1 MKFRRGKSMQVPF
14 FRPKIGKEEI
24 REVTDTLKSGW
35 LTTGPK
41 TKKFEKKFAKAVY
54 APYAIAVNSCTAAL
68 HLAVESLNLKQGE
81 SIIVPTMTFAATAEV
96 VRYMNAEP
104 LLVDVKE
111 DTLHLDLDDAENKLK
126 QSKNNVVGIIP
137 VHIGGNMVD
146 MEEIKKFAKKH
157 NLWIVEDSAHSFP
170 AAWRKD
176 ENSKWRWCGEGDSD
190 VCCFSFYANK
200 TITTGEGGMATTH
213 KKELAERMRIMSLHG
228 ISKDA
233 WKRFSSSGSWYYEI
247 VAPGFKYN
255 LTDIASS
262 IGLHQLRKAEEFRI
276 QREKVAKRYF
286 EGLKNVDE
294 IILPPDDKNRINS
307 WHLFYIRLNL
317 DRLKIDRAQF
327 VEELKG
333 KGIVTSVHWMPL
345 HLHPYYKIKYNYKE
359 EDFPLASKV
368 WLQLISLPIFPDMK
382 EREIDYVIRNVK
394 RICKEYKK

>member
-1 MKFRRGKSMQVPF
+1 MQVPF
-14 FRPKIGKEEI
+14 FRPKIGKAEI
-24 REVTDTLKSGW
+24 REVIDTLRSGW

-41 TKKFEKKFAKAVY
+41 TKEFEKKFAKAVY

-81 SIIVPTMTFAATAEV
+81 SVIVPTMTFAATAEV

-104 LLVDVKE
+104 LLADVKE
-111 DTLHLDLDDAENKLK
+111 DTLHLDFDDAENKLK
-126 QSKNNVVGIIP
+126 QSKNKVVGIIP

-146 MEEIKKFAKKH
+146 MDEIKKFAKKH

-176 ENSKWRWCGEGDSD
+176 ENSEWRWCGEGDSD
-190 VCCFSFYANK
+190 VSCFSFYANK

-276 QREKVAKRYF
+276 QREKVARRYF

-368 WLQLISLPIFPDMK
+368 WFQLISLPIFPDMK
-382 EREIDYVIRNVK
+382 EREIHYVIRNVK

>member
-1 MKFRRGKSMQVPF
+1 MKVPF
-14 FRPKIGKEEI
+14 FRPEIGKEEI
-24 REVTDTLKSGW
+24 REVKDTLRSGW

-41 TKKFEKKFAKAVY
+41 TKKFEEEFAKAVK

-81 SIIVPTMTFAATAEV
+81 SVIVPTMTFAATAEV

-111 DTLHLDLDDAENKLK
+111 DTLHLDLEDAEKKLK
-126 QSKNNVVGIIP
+126 QSKNKVVGIIP

-146 MEEIKKFAKKH
+146 MDEIKKFAKKH

-176 ENSKWRWCGEGDSD
+176 ENSEWRWCGEDDSD
-190 VCCFSFYANK
+190 VSCFSFYANK

-262 IGLHQLRKAEEFRI
+262 IGLHQLKKAEEFRK

-286 EGLKNVDE
+286 EGLNNVDE
-294 IILPPDDKNRINS
+294 IILPPDDPNRINS
-307 WHLFYIRLNL
+307 WHLFYIKINL
-317 DRLKIDRAQF
+317 ERLKIDRAQF

-333 KGIVTSVHWMPL
+333 RGIVTSVHWMPL
-345 HLHPYYKIKYNYKE
+345 HLHPYYKKKYDYKE
-359 EDFPLASKV
+359 EDFPTASRV

-382 EREIDYVIRNVK
+382 EREINYVIRNVK
-394 RICKEYKK
+394 SLCKKYKN